1 MNDIKYCTFCGEMTL
16 VVDVRGREDGIWRR
30 RRCPKCGDVFNT
42 LEKKIPDP
50 KKHRNIV
57 TQADGL
63 IRMIREELLRENGQ
77 IINHN
82 SGI

>member
-63 IRMIREELLRENGQ
+63 IRMIQEELLRENGQ